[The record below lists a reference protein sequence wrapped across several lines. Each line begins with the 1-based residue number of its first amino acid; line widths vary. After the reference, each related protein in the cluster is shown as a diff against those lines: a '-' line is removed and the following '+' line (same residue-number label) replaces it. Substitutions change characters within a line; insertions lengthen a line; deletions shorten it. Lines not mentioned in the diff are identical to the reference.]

1 MSYAEGTSV
10 TVEKSKAELD
20 HLLAKAGA
28 GQRLM
33 GSDDDEG
40 FAFVVFTLEKRQVRL
55 RIPLPFPTEKRFT
68 HEPKGKL
75 RPIEKQRAAYE
86 QGCRERWRQLVLLV
100 KAKLEAIAIGISTV
114 EREFLA
120 DLYLADGRT
129 VHQAIAADIEQMFV
143 DGKMPK
149 LLLGMGGP
157 TDV

>member
-20 HLLAKAGA
+20 RLLAKAGA
-28 GQRLM
+28 GQRMM
-33 GSDDDEG
+33 GSDDDQG
-40 FAFVVFTLEKRQVRL
+40 FAFVIFSLDKRQVRL
-55 RIPLPFPTEKRFT
+55 RVPLPLPTEKRFT

-75 RPIEKQRAAYE
+75 RPIDKQRVAYE

-100 KAKLEAIAIGISTV
+100 KAKLEAIEIGISTV

-129 VHQAIAADIEQMFV
+129 LHQAIAGDIEQMFI

-149 LLLGMGGP
+149 LLLGMGGS
-157 TDV
+157 VE